1 MHNLSLD
8 AVNFL
13 KINKEK
19 KVVFTN
25 GCFDI
30 IHPGHI
36 EYLNEAKRCGDLL
49 FVGLNSDASIK
60 RLKGD
65 DRPIN
70 DELSRKF
77 ILENLRAVD
86 FVEVFD
92 EDTPLSLIKLVLPDL
107 LVKGGDWKVSD
118 IVGSDVV
125 IGNGGE
131 VRSLS
136 FKDGHSTT
144 DLISKVQ
151 GKK

>member
-144 DLISKVQ
+144 ELISKVQ